1 MKCYLNNINKIRKKY
16 WYKNIIISD
25 THLNVRIILADFN
38 IINNKNISLFLIFV
52 LKYKQLL

>member
-25 THLNVRIILADFN
+25 THLNVSIILADFN
-38 IINNKNISLFLIFV
+38 IINNKNFSLFLIFV
-52 LKYKQLL
+52 LKHKQLL